1 MARQRSGQA
10 GLDVTWLCAS
20 VFDLPLETA
29 SVDLVT
35 DRGLLH
41 HVPTEDHAAYATEI
55 ARVLRPGG
63 RLLVR
68 GMSEEGRKKVP
79 VTEAS
84 LRRAFDTDDLVVE
97 FVADLRMLHA
107 DGSDPATLA
116 VVVRR

>member
-1 MARQRSGQA
+1 
-10 GLDVTWLCAS
+10 
-20 VFDLPLETA
+20 
-29 SVDLVT
+29 
-35 DRGLLH
+35 
-41 HVPTEDHAAYATEI
+41 
-55 ARVLRPGG
+55 
-63 RLLVR
+63 
-68 GMSEEGRKKVP
+68 MSEEGRKKVP